1 MAVEKLNGNDY
12 ILLIDTTTPITSE
25 AGAAYDPVMCMSS
38 NGISI
43 TIEGIEVSDKCNDGW
58 AGSLPGN
65 GSWEITGTGNAID
78 ETLEPSA
85 ASYQTL
91 FELAV
96 SKQRF
101 WMKLANKP
109 ANTNTAIIR
118 EGIGYISSYSET
130 ADTDTPYT
138 FDLTFTGI
146 GEINGVTTT

>member
-1 MAVEKLNGNDY
+1 MAVEKLSGNDY
-12 ILLIDTTTPITSE
+12 IILIDTTTPITE
-25 AGAAYDPVMCMSS
+25 PAGLAYDPVMCMSS

-43 TIEGIEVSDKCNDGW
+43 TIEGIDVSDKCNDGW

-96 SKQRF
+96 AKTRF
-101 WMKLANKP
+101 WMKMANKP
-109 ANTNTAIIR
+109 ANTNTPIIR
-118 EGIGYISSYSET
+118 EGIGWLSAYSET
-130 ADTDTPYT
+130 ADTDTPYA
-138 FDLTFTGI
+138 FDFTFTGVGI
-146 GEINGVTTT
+146 PNGIATT